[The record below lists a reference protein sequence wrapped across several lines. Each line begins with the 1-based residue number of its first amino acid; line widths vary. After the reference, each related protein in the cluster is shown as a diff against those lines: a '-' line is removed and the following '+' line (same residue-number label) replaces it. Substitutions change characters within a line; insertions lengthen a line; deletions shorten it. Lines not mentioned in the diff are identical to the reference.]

1 MLTCSVGPTFMVG
14 RRKEM
19 FANYLTLYAKGC
31 SLGVL
36 LASAIVLTLS
46 TNAIAMAKCGPGLNP
61 SYSDV
66 ESIYVERL
74 QTDGPNYK
82 LLITRPGEVLF
93 IGRRLVPD
101 VGTYDGDDGS
111 ALFEKLVAIIE
122 KRDFYSMQLEPYA
135 SATPLPKGIIA
146 RTIVDGPDDHV
157 AVLRC
162 GVVTKVETYG
172 GSDSVFLANDPD
184 NPQTKSFVD
193 FVDALQAPILA
204 WPWRKEHRELRP
216 TPTASAPPQ

>member
-1 MLTCSVGPTFMVG
+1 MTNVGPTFMVG

-31 SLGVL
+31 SLGIL

-46 TNAIAMAKCGPGLNP
+46 TNAVALAKCAPGLNP

-74 QTDGPNYK
+74 QTGGPNYK
-82 LLITRPGEVLF
+82 LLVTRPGEVLF
-93 IGRRLVPD
+93 IGRRLVPN

-111 ALFEKLVAIIE
+111 ALFDKLVAIIE
-122 KRDFYSMQLEPYA
+122 MREFYSMQLQPYA

-162 GVVTKVETYG
+162 GVVTKIETYG
-172 GSDSVFLANDPD
+172 ESDSVFLANDPD

-193 FVDALQAPILA
+193 LVDALQAPILA

-216 TPTASAPPQ
+216 TPTASTAPQ